1 MPGHILIADSVPT
14 SRITMKVMLSAAHY
28 DVSMASC
35 ANDVLSNAATSNPDV
50 IIIDHDLGDAGAAGV
65 CTRLKATDTLRHIPI
80 AMVGPDTT
88 EHRIAALRAGADV
101 YLVKPLD
108 RVALLAQMR
117 ALKRV
122 SDTANELKRRTQ
134 TALEMGFPTDTTSPV
149 TPSHIVI
156 ASPYA
161 DDAVKLRSSLRGL
174 INSDVDVA
182 RYDNAIHSIHA
193 TQNADLVIVS
203 SHFHDLR
210 DDLLLLSNIRANE
223 KTRHAAVMVMY
234 PEQKRIDAIL
244 ALDIGANAIMPLNS
258 DPDELALR
266 IRKLVSRKREAD
278 RLRDTIDH
286 GMRMASVDPLTGLY
300 NRRYAKPHLE
310 RLAHETTLTNAPL
323 AVMLVDIDDFKSVN
337 DTFGHALGD
346 TVLVEVARRIR
357 DTLRPQDLVARI
369 GGEEFLVAMPAT
381 TAQSAHVA
389 AERIRNSV
397 CATPACV
404 TGDGEPISVSISLGV
419 AMSTQMIP
427 NELSV
432 SGLIDIA
439 DTALYASK
447 SGGRNQVT
455 FGATAA

>member
-1 MPGHILIADSVPT
+1 MAGHILIADSVPT
-14 SRITMKVMLSAAHY
+14 SRITMKVMLSAASY
-28 DVSMASC
+28 DVCMASC
-35 ANDVLSNAATSNPDV
+35 ADDVLSNAATSHPDL
-50 IIIDHDLGDAGAAGV
+50 IIIDSDLGDTGAVGV
-65 CTRLKATDTLRHIPI
+65 CTRLKATDASRHIPI
-80 AMVGPDTT
+80 AVVGPDTT
-88 EHRIAALRAGADV
+88 EHRIAALRAGADI

-108 RVALLAQMR
+108 RVALLAHLR
-117 ALKRV
+117 ALMRV
-122 SDTANELKRRTQ
+122 SDIANELNRRTQ
-134 TALEMGFPTDTTSPV
+134 TALEMGFPTDTTPPV
-149 TPSHIVI
+149 APSHIVI
-156 ASPYA
+156 ASPYV

-182 RYDNAIHSIHA
+182 RYEKETHSIH
-193 TQNADLVIVS
+193 TTKNADLVIIS
-203 SHFHDLR
+203 SNFCDLR

-234 PEQKRIDAIL
+234 PKHKKIDAIL
-244 ALDIGANAIMPLNS
+244 ALGIGANDIMPLNS
-258 DPDELALR
+258 DPDELALH
-266 IRKLVSRKREAD
+266 IRTLISRKREAD

-300 NRRYAKPHLE
+300 NRRYAMPHLE

-337 DTFGHALGD
+337 DTFGHAIGD
-346 TVLVEVARRIR
+346 TVLVDVARRIR

-369 GGEEFLVAMPAT
+369 GGDEFLIAMPAT

-397 CATPACV
+397 CTPPV
-404 TGDGEPISVSISLGV
+404 STTGDGGPINVSISIGV
-419 AMSTQMIP
+419 AISTQMIL
-427 NELSV
+427 NELPA